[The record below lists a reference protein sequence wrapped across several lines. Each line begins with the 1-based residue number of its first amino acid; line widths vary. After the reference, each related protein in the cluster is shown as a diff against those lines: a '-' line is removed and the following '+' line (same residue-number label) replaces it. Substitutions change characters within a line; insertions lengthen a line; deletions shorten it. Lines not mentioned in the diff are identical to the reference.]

1 MSNEVSMMQS
11 NQMNFAMKWVMILLN
26 MVCVCVRERS
36 GMNFTEV
43 GSFDVVAILFW

>member
-1 MSNEVSMMQS
+1 MGYNSYEYAAS
-11 NQMNFAMKWVMILLN
+11 
-26 MVCVCVRERS
+26 VCVCVCVRERERERERS